1 MGGIVGAALLRHQGF
16 NPFRLAHNDA
26 SLIRMTPERLT
37 LRAAFALGALAC
49 ALLLAFGYFLQFVK
63 GLEPCPLCLLQRG
76 FFYGV
81 LLVFLI
87 GAVHGPRGK
96 SGGRTT
102 AGGIV
107 YGVLA
112 ALVAAGGAAIA
123 SRQVWLQ
130 HLPADKVPQCG
141 PDLFFML
148 ENFPLSQT
156 LKKLVSG
163 TGECAVVDWTFLG
176 LSIAEWSLACFV
188 VLALYAAW
196 LAWRS
201 SRPAA
206 SR

>member
-1 MGGIVGAALLRHQGF
+1 MLLRRQRGE
-16 NPFRLAHNDA
+16 PFRLAHNYA
-26 SLIRMTPERLT
+26 PAIRMTSKRLT
-37 LRAAFALGALAC
+37 PRAAFALGALAC
-49 ALLLAFGYFLQFVK
+49 ALLLAFGYFLQYVK

-76 FFYGV
+76 FFYAV
-81 LLVFLI
+81 LAVFLLA
-87 GAVHGPRGK
+87 AVHGPK
-96 SGGRTT
+96 GGGAIAYGALGALF
-102 AGGIV
+102 AG
-107 YGVLA
+107 
-112 ALVAAGGAAIA
+112 GGAAVA

-141 PDLFFML
+141 PDLAFML

-196 LAWRS
+196 LALRS
-201 SRPAA
+201 STRAA
-206 SR
+206 SA